1 VGLYKSI
8 KKKLRSAYE
17 STKDFKHGMQDRL
30 SKLGGG
36 VSDAAKRTGIK
47 AKMAYRRY
55 KDPLIIGTGAVV
67 GGILGSVVPVI
78 GTAAGAALGG
88 SLAAGAV
95 GANKAR
101 KEEKEVKKA
110 EKAFAAQTAG
120 LEASQGGLS
129 MALRRRRLQRGAG
142 EAVASYESDTAR
154 GGIDEQEIAA

>member
-1 VGLYKSI
+1 VSLYKSI
-8 KKKLRSAYE
+8 KKKIRKTYE
-17 STKDFKHGMQDRL
+17 GVKDFKGDIQDRF
-30 SKLGGG
+30 SNVGGR
-36 VSDAAKRTGIK
+36 VSDAAKRTGIR
-47 AKMAYRRY
+47 AKLAYRRY

-101 KEEKEVKKA
+101 KEGIEVRKA
-110 EKAFAAQTAG
+110 EKAFAAQSAG

-142 EAVASYESDTAR
+142 DAVANYESDTAR